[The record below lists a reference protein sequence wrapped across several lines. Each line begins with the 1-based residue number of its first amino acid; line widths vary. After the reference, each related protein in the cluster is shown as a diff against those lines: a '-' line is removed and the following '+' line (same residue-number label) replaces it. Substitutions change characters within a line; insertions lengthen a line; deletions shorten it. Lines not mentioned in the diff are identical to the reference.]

1 MCLFALS
8 FIFGTVLYCRSE
20 DVWLPVL
27 LLLGTVICFP
37 LLTGRQK
44 KESMVLAAICM
55 ILVLTAFF
63 RCRYL
68 DLSYFQIQSSVSTG
82 VDTELTGVIY
92 QKEIKS
98 NTYLYYLKTQ
108 YKTILIYFDSDEI
121 PIGSVVTARGE
132 LESFPH
138 ATNEG
143 VFDLAGYYQY
153 QNISFRM
160 FADEVTPTDVPD
172 RSFRECLYQLQ
183 KHVSDVFSSE
193 LNARDAGVLAT
204 LVTGNK
210 GLLDQ
215 EVKELYQD
223 AGISHILAISGL
235 HISVLGLG
243 VFRFLRRIRCSYPV
257 SAIVGSTVVVCFVIM
272 SGMGVSSR
280 RALIMYLLL
289 MGAEVMG
296 RAYDSLNALS
306 IAALILLIQN
316 PMNLYQSGF
325 QFSFLAMGA
334 IVLSSQVTRKLR
346 EERGSVCL
354 RIRIFTKRGGVFS
367 QMEFSGTKSER
378 SVPQNADT
386 ELPPARRFMQSL
398 AERLQ
403 SGAFLQL
410 FLLPLTAWI
419 YYEVP
424 LYALFLNMLVL
435 PLCSWLLG
443 AGLLGGLLG
452 LYFTQLSK
460 WILILCHFILLLY
473 EKSIAVVNCLPF
485 SQVITGKPSAWML
498 LLYYVLLAGVCLWYL
513 GKKADS
519 GVCESTRDSEMRHG
533 SPDSGMR
540 DSHPGF
546 ALIRFACFLPVILLI
561 CILFLPKRE
570 GCRVDFLDVGQGDGI
585 YLSDG
590 DGMHVMIDGGSSS
603 ENEVGAY
610 RIEPFLKYHGV
621 KKVDVWILTHG
632 DADHY
637 SGLLELLEDGYP
649 VGYLLLAKSM
659 PEDETRETL
668 IEAAKANETEVVF
681 VETGDSIRLEDAEM
695 TCLYPSSE
703 DTGDDTNAL
712 SQVWVFEKDGM
723 SMLFTGDIGE
733 EQEELLVERELLS
746 DCVVLKAAH
755 HGSKYS
761 SCDAF
766 LEAVLPEYAV
776 ISCGEGNSYGHP
788 HADTLQRLEDVG
800 SEILQTQEAGQI
812 TFYEKRGNWRMR
824 VYNSSD

>member
-20 DVWLPVL
+20 DVWPAVL
-27 LLLGTVICFP
+27 LLLGAAIGFP
-37 LLTGRQK
+37 LLAGRRK
-44 KESMVLAAICM
+44 KESMVLAGICM
-55 ILVLTAFF
+55 ILILTAFF

-98 NTYLYYLKTQ
+98 NTYLYYLRTQ

-121 PIGSVVTARGE
+121 PIGSVVAARGE
-132 LESFPH
+132 LESFSH

-160 FADEVTPTDVPD
+160 FADEVTPTDVPG

-306 IAALILLIQN
+306 IATLILLIQN

-346 EERGSVCL
+346 EERGSVCS
-354 RIRIFTKRGGVFS
+354 RVRIFAKRGGVFS
-367 QMEFSGTKSER
+367 RMEFSGKKGVC
-378 SVPQNADT
+378 SVPQDCEA
-386 ELPPARRFMQSL
+386 ELTTARRFMQGL

-424 LYALFLNMLVL
+424 MYALFLNMLVL

-452 LYFTQLSK
+452 LYFTQISK
-460 WILILCHFILLLY
+460 CILILCHFILLLY
-473 EKSIAVVNCLPF
+473 EKSIAVVNYLPF

-498 LLYYVLLAGVCLWYL
+498 LLYYVLLVGACLWYL

-519 GVCESTRDSEMRHG
+519 GVCESSQNSEMQHRSSDSEMRNRYSDSEMRHRPPDFEMRNRYSDSEIWHRYPDSG
-533 SPDSGMR
+533 IRDRFPDSGTQERYPDSGMR
-540 DSHPGF
+540 YSHPGF
-546 ALIRFACFLPVILLI
+546 TLIRFACFLPVILLI

-610 RIEPFLKYHGV
+610 RIEPFLKYHAV
-621 KKVDVWILTHG
+621 KKIDVWILTHG

-668 IEAAKANETEVVF
+668 IEAAKANGTEVVF

-712 SQVWVFEKDGM
+712 SQVWVFKKDGM

-733 EQEELLVERELLS
+733 EQ
-746 DCVVLKAAH
+746 
-755 HGSKYS
+755 
-761 SCDAF
+761 
-766 LEAVLPEYAV
+766 
-776 ISCGEGNSYGHP
+776 
-788 HADTLQRLEDVG
+788 
-800 SEILQTQEAGQI
+800 
-812 TFYEKRGNWRMR
+812 
-824 VYNSSD
+824 